1 MAGVVTEMSREV
13 GTRGW
18 KGLEIENDFC
28 LTLVTVEDVGSRL
41 VQLYQKCAFT
51 KFVAHPL

>member
-1 MAGVVTEMSREV
+1 MSREV

-18 KGLEIENDFC
+18 KGLDIENDFC